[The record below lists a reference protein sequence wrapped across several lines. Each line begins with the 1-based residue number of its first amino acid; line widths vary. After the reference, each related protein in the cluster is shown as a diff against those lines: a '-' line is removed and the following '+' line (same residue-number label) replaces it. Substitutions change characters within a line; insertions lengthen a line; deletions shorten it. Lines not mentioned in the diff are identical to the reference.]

1 VKAET
6 RAKVE
11 AAMAELDYRPNVTAR
26 ALRKGRTG
34 VVGLA
39 VSNINM
45 TYSAELARAVME
57 EAAKHGYRVAVEE
70 TRGRPEAWL
79 RSPLSYD
86 GLLISTS
93 ALHHVPPGTLPEGY
107 PVVALGESMEDP
119 AVDHVAIDNDAGL
132 ELATRH
138 LLEFGRRRVAF
149 VGGSLDGGTGMV
161 VQRIR
166 GYVRALVA
174 AGMEVDDALV
184 VPTSRGLDGGRAAA
198 AMILSAG
205 ADGAVCV
212 TDTVALGLL
221 RGLADAGVL
230 VPDEVPVV
238 GFDNIQPASYAV
250 PSLTTID
257 PHVGELVETAVGML
271 LERMRGFDGAG
282 RLHVGRCVLVRRE
295 STAL

>member
-11 AAMAELDYRPNVTAR
+11 AAMAEPDYRPNATAR

-57 EAAKHGYRVAVEE
+57 EAAKHGCRVAVEE
-70 TRGRPEAWL
+70 TRGRPEAETEAWL
-79 RSPLSYD
+79 RSPL
-86 GLLISTS
+86 
-93 ALHHVPPGTLPEGY
+93 
-107 PVVALGESMEDP
+107 
-119 AVDHVAIDNDAGL
+119 
-132 ELATRH
+132 
-138 LLEFGRRRVAF
+138 
-149 VGGSLDGGTGMV
+149 
-161 VQRIR
+161 
-166 GYVRALVA
+166 
-174 AGMEVDDALV
+174 
-184 VPTSRGLDGGRAAA
+184 
-198 AMILSAG
+198 
-205 ADGAVCV
+205 
-212 TDTVALGLL
+212 
-221 RGLADAGVL
+221 
-230 VPDEVPVV
+230 V

>member
-1 VKAET
+1 
-6 RAKVE
+6 
-11 AAMAELDYRPNVTAR
+11 M
-26 ALRKGRTG
+26 
-34 VVGLA
+34 
-39 VSNINM
+39 
-45 TYSAELARAVME
+45 
-57 EAAKHGYRVAVEE
+57 
-70 TRGRPEAWL
+70 
-79 RSPLSYD
+79 
-86 GLLISTS
+86 
-93 ALHHVPPGTLPEGY
+93 PPGTLPEGY

-138 LLEFGRRRVAF
+138 LLEFGRRRRVAF

-221 RGLADAGVL
+221 RGLADAVVL

-238 GFDNIQPASYAV
+238 GFDNIKPQSYAV
-250 PSLTTID
+250 QSLTTID

>member
-6 RAKVE
+6 
-11 AAMAELDYRPNVTAR
+11 
-26 ALRKGRTG
+26 
-34 VVGLA
+34 
-39 VSNINM
+39 
-45 TYSAELARAVME
+45 
-57 EAAKHGYRVAVEE
+57 
-70 TRGRPEAWL
+70 EAWL

-205 ADGAVCV
+205 ADGAVRV

-257 PHVGELVETAVGML
+257 PRVGELVETAVGML

>member
-1 VKAET
+1 
-6 RAKVE
+6 
-11 AAMAELDYRPNVTAR
+11 
-26 ALRKGRTG
+26 
-34 VVGLA
+34 
-39 VSNINM
+39 M

-70 TRGRPEAWL
+70 TRGSPEAETEAWL

-86 GLLISTS
+86 WLLISTS

-205 ADGAVCV
+205 AD
-212 TDTVALGLL
+212 
-221 RGLADAGVL
+221 AGVL

>member
-1 VKAET
+1 
-6 RAKVE
+6 
-11 AAMAELDYRPNVTAR
+11 MWSGDDGGGW
-26 ALRKGRTG
+26 RKGRTG

-57 EAAKHGYRVAVEE
+57 
-70 TRGRPEAWL
+70 
-79 RSPLSYD
+79 
-86 GLLISTS
+86 
-93 ALHHVPPGTLPEGY
+93 
-107 PVVALGESMEDP
+107 DP

-132 ELATRH
+132 ELAIRH

-205 ADGAVCV
+205 AAGAVCV

-250 PSLTTID
+250 PSLITID

-282 RLHVGRCVLVRRE
+282 RLHVGRCVLIRRK

>member
-1 VKAET
+1 MKAET
-6 RAKVE
+6 
-11 AAMAELDYRPNVTAR
+11 
-26 ALRKGRTG
+26 
-34 VVGLA
+34 
-39 VSNINM
+39 
-45 TYSAELARAVME
+45 
-57 EAAKHGYRVAVEE
+57 
-70 TRGRPEAWL
+70 EAWL
-79 RSPLSYD
+79 RSPSYD

-205 ADGAVCV
+205 ADGA
-212 TDTVALGLL
+212 
-221 RGLADAGVL
+221 
-230 VPDEVPVV
+230 
-238 GFDNIQPASYAV
+238 
-250 PSLTTID
+250 
-257 PHVGELVETAVGML
+257 
-271 LERMRGFDGAG
+271 G